1 MKMSTPVKLKR
12 RRGAVLRSV
21 WAGREWFGY
30 MTRTDIEREREAI
43 RELAK
48 ERRKLKAAA
57 AREMGVQ

>member
-1 MKMSTPVKLKR
+1 MI
-12 RRGAVLRSV
+12 LRSV
-21 WAGREWFGY
+21 WAGREWSGY